1 MTKMVRSV
9 LYVTLVLVTINS
21 RMGGSGGKNMALP
34 TLCLP
39 GRASCSVPWREYQFW
54 VLCIKTLIIVWF
66 EEVKICLLVRECS
79 LESWSSSSDHGQ
91 TQGRQAH
98 SACSVPGRYN
108 QQASSLQFPYYT
120 GVHTRMHMHVHTQ
133 VRIHKHKR
141 THTSAV
147 EPSTYNKDISM
158 HGVTLCS
165 FNSLSLSVPH

>member
-1 MTKMVRSV
+1 MVRSV

-39 GRASCSVPWREYQFW
+39 GRASCSVPWHEYQFW

-108 QQASSLQFPYYT
+108 QQAVFSSLTTQACT
-120 GVHTRMHMHVHTQ
+120 HARTCTHMHRCVYTNTNAHTLLQ
-133 VRIHKHKR
+133 WSPLLTTK
-141 THTSAV
+141 
-147 EPSTYNKDISM
+147 ISPCM
-158 HGVTLCS
+158 GLP
-165 FNSLSLSVPH
+165 SVPLIL